1 MLRGPLRPKSGV
13 AHYYSVARA
22 CFAGVSFADCG
33 RFPALNAVGAR
44 TGPRY
49 RLPRIDP
56 QHFARKVY
64 NDAREEKGGQ
74 HASPVLK
81 GTRVF
86 AHGDVGE
93 YKADKGADKAHDR
106 CFKYDSHLSINL

>member
-1 MLRGPLRPKSGV
+1 MPQSGRSPLLLR
-13 AHYYSVARA
+13 RA
-22 CFAGVSFADCG
+22 G
-33 RFPALNAVGAR
+33 AV
-44 TGPRY
+44 P

-81 GTRVF
+81 GTRIF

-106 CFKYDSHLSINL
+106 CFKYDSHLFINL